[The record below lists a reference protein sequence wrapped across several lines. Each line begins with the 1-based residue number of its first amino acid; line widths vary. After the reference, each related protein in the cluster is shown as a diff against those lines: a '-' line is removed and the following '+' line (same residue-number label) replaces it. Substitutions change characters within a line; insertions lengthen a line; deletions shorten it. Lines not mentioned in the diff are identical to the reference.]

1 MTQYPTQLE
10 IRPVQAA
17 DYAQWLPYWLAYQE
31 FYQVQLSE
39 QTTQRTWMRFLDPDQ
54 KLHAAVACDQDQIL
68 GLVHYVFHDSTW
80 AENAFCYLE
89 DLYVQPESRGQ
100 QVAKQLIEFVQQQA
114 QAQDCAR
121 LYWHTQQSNV
131 TAQRLYDWVA
141 KDAALIQYRMPL

>member
-1 MTQYPTQLE
+1 MTHNPSLLS
-10 IRPVQAA
+10 IRPVQAD
-17 DYAQWLPYWLAYQE
+17 DYSQWLPYWLAYQE

-39 QTTQRTWMRFLDPDQ
+39 QTSLQTWARFLDPDQ

-80 AENAFCYLE
+80 AEKQYCYLE
-89 DLYVQPESRGQ
+89 DLYVRPESRGQ

-121 LYWHTQQSNV
+121 LYWHTQQRNL

-141 KDAALIQYRMPL
+141 GNAGVIQYRMPL